1 MPPGTQSLAAFIRTL
16 LFRTLAPAVALVCV
30 LYLLL
35 AMVGLAPLPDDC
47 ITEVR
52 GRISG
57 ASGFDFEISE
67 TDCDTIAKTA
77 TISVL
82 AWKPGQTKKVLL
94 FKFFPAYVDLLPA
107 IVSVDQHT
115 VEISITEI
123 SSLFFLKERLEDLV
137 VNYKIDVIDYPDSD
151 ARKSE

>member
-1 MPPGTQSLAAFIRTL
+1 MTLAFW
-16 LFRTLAPAVALVCV
+16 TLAPAVALVCV

-52 GRISG
+52 SRISG
-57 ASGFDFEISE
+57 VSGFEFEISE

-82 AWKPGQTKKVLL
+82 AWKPGQTKGILL

-107 IVSVDQHT
+107 ITSVDQHT
-115 VEISITEI
+115 VQISIAEI
-123 SSLFFLKERLEDLV
+123 SSLFLLKERLGDLV

-151 ARKSE
+151 TRKSE